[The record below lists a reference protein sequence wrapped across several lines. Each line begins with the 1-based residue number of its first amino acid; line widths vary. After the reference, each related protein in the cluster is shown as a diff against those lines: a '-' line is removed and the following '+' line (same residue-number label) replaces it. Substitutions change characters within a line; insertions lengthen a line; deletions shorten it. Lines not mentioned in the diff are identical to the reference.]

1 MNTAT
6 HTLEQLITLRD
17 TIDLGIDVITHSL
30 SGDDSITT
38 EDITQIIDDI
48 NTAWLDFDLNMV
60 PESSID
66 ASAILRMLGLDPLTE
81 SVPDKTRLAFTVIDG
96 GLS

>member
-1 MNTAT
+1 MNTAI
-6 HTLEQLITLRD
+6 HTLQQLITLRD
-17 TIDLGIDVITHSL
+17 TIDLGIDAITHSL
-30 SGDDSITT
+30 SGDDTITT

-48 NTAWLDFDLNMV
+48 NTVWLDFDLNMV

-81 SVPDKTRLAFTVIDG
+81 SVPEKTRGGFTVIDG